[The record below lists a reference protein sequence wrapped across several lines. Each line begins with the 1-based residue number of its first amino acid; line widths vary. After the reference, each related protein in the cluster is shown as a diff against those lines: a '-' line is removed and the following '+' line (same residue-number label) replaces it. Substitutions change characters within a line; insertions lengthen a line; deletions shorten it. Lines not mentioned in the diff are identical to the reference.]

1 MLINGV
7 NFPEDRIADFC
18 RRHGVARL
26 SLFGSILREP
36 TPEGGYGFRPTS
48 DVDVLVEF
56 MPGARPTLLS
66 LARME
71 GELSELIGRNV
82 DLRTAGDL
90 SYSIDQGLRARAQ
103 DLEGTVRTA
112 DGALRKLT

>member
-7 NFPEDRIADFC
+7 NFPEDQIAAFC
-18 RRHGVARL
+18 RRHAVARL
-26 SLFGSILREP
+26 SLFGSILREA

-48 DVDVLVEF
+48 DVDMLVEF
-56 MPGARPTLLS
+56 LPGARPTLLT

-71 GELSELIGRNV
+71 GELSELIGRDV

-90 SYSIDQGLRARAQ
+90 SRLFRDEVMTTARPLHA
-103 DLEGTVRTA
+103 A
-112 DGALRKLT
+112 

>member
-7 NFPEDRIADFC
+7 NFPDDEIAAFC

-26 SLFGSILREP
+26 SLFGSILRP
-36 TPEGGYGFRPTS
+36 PSPEGGYGFRPTS
-48 DVDVLVEF
+48 DVDMLVEF
-56 MPGARPTLLS
+56 QPGARPTLMS

-71 GELSELIGRNV
+71 GELSELIGRAV

-90 SYSIDQGLRARAQ
+90 SRLFRDEVVTTARLLHA
-103 DLEGTVRTA
+103 A
-112 DGALRKLT
+112 